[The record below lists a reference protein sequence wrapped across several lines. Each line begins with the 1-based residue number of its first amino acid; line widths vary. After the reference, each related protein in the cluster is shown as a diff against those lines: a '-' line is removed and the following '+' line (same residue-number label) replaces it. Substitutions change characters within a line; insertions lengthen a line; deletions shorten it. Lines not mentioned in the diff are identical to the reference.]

1 MITAEGKAQ
10 VVSSPS
16 FGGTRAFECTETC
29 VSVVTTPTAFYVSQ
43 HGVRLCEDMDIQLLP
58 VVRDLLGHALNAT
71 SLQA

>member
-10 VVSSPS
+10 VVSSRFGEVRS
-16 FGGTRAFECTETC
+16 FQCTETS
-29 VSVVTTPTAFYVSQ
+29 VSVVMNGKTFYVSQ

-71 SLQA
+71 SFQA